1 MIVGTIELRSMN
13 MKKKNSSDKVP
24 CSIVFGLHEMKAVA
38 QRVKPFRG
46 LRRKPQLQ
54 IRKLLIDRSM
64 STNTGERLLFADI
77 LRSIGVDDV
86 DGEQRK

>member
-1 MIVGTIELRSMN
+1 
-13 MKKKNSSDKVP
+13 
-24 CSIVFGLHEMKAVA
+24 MKAVA

-64 STNTGERLLFADI
+64 STNTEERLLFADI